1 LNKASEDHQDLKVA
15 GNLLNDVIKD
25 LNRGSSNLKGSDT
38 LKKLST
44 LLSEEINNLNTF
56 KDNLNEQ

>member
-1 LNKASEDHQDLKVA
+1 MNKASEDHQDLKVA